1 MILSIILA
9 ASSNQG
15 GITFAIQ
22 NSNFA
27 GKIILVIL
35 LLASIFS
42 WSIMLTKIVTLRM
55 AKKQSKEF
63 LSVFRTD
70 RKPLRMFEAN
80 VNYRECPLFEIYQAA
95 CKELSYLL
103 LGSDERD
110 ETFKSRMAGAGK
122 IRPIEMES
130 IRAAMDR
137 AVGEEGLKLDSQ
149 MIILATAVS
158 GGPFLGLLGTVW
170 GVMDTFT
177 GIALAGR
184 ADMASMAP
192 GVSGALITTAVA
204 LAVAIPAMFGYN
216 FLITSI
222 RSLTV
227 EMENFSAELAAQIE
241 RHYVDHERNQS
252 Q

>member
-1 MILSIILA
+1 MDSSIIFWA
-9 ASSNQG
+9 TSNQG
-15 GITFAIQ
+15 GITYAVEH
-22 NSNFA
+22 SNLA
-27 GKIILVIL
+27 GKVIL
-35 LLASIFS
+35 FILLIASIYS
-42 WSIMLTKIVTLRM
+42 WSIMLTKFVSLKM
-55 AKKQSKEF
+55 AKKQSKDF
-63 LSVFRTD
+63 LNVFRAD
-70 RKPLRMFEAN
+70 RKPLRMYEAR
-80 VNYRECPLFEIYQAA
+80 VNYKECPLYEIYQAA

-110 ETFKSRMAGAGK
+110 ETYKARISTAGK

-137 AVGEEGLKLDSQ
+137 AVGEEGLRLESQ
-149 MIILATAVS
+149 MIVLASAVS

-184 ADMASMAP
+184 ADLLAMAP
-192 GVSGALITTAVA
+192 GVSGALITTA
-204 LAVAIPAMFGYN
+204 LSLTVAIPAMFGYN
-216 FLITSI
+216 YLITSV

-241 RHYVDHERNQS
+241 RHYVNHDRNF
-252 Q
+252 